1 MLQEYY
7 TENYKNTIIKIGQ
20 DFRRSI
26 DYIES
31 RKDFNFNNLSYFG
44 GSWGSTTSNYLLAID
59 DRIKAAVLCVGGL
72 MMQKSKKEVEAH
84 YYIRRIKTPILH
96 IVGKEDGIFGFEES
110 YKPWKELIGTP
121 KNKLKLIS
129 SRGDRDLIGSIKGK
143 QNIEII
149 YLHAREIIE
158 QLAGKSLDLGF
169 SGLDLLKESEINIQ
183 NNIKVFK
190 KYPYGQATLVVA
202 IPTDFIDI
210 FSMADLEEVA
220 FEFKDKK
227 KKRLRVATKYP
238 NLTREFFYS
247 KGVTQFSI
255 VKSIGSTEIAPYT
268 GSSEVITD
276 ITSTG
281 STLAANNLRII
292 TDGYILKSEL
302 CMMVAKS
309 SLQNKKLQRL
319 AKLLS
324 TKY

>member
-1 MLQEYY
+1 MKDL
-7 TENYKNTIIKIGQ
+7 IKIGIPSKG
-20 DFRRSI
+20 RL
-26 DYIES
+26 
-31 RKDFNFNNLSYFG
+31 RKD
-44 GSWGSTTSNYLLAID
+44 
-59 DRIKAAVLCVGGL
+59 VLN
-72 MMQKSKKEVEAH
+72 
-84 YYIRRIKTPILH
+84 
-96 IVGKEDGIFGFEES
+96 IF
-110 YKPWKELIGTP
+110 K

-190 KYPYGQATLVVA
+190 KYPYGRATLVVA

-292 TDGYILKSEL
+292 NDGYILKSEL
-302 CMMVAKS
+302 CMMVSKS